1 MGADAEDYV
10 LVLNVVVGFGI
21 IAVVVTIGFLVGRLG
36 ILGPHALDV
45 LTKAAFFVFSP
56 ALLFIV
62 LGRADSAQLFSNLL
76 PVSTFAVVVTL
87 GVYLLI
93 ARLWLKRKVGQLT
106 VGGLAA
112 SYVNSNNIGL
122 PLAAYVL
129 GDPALAAPVLLL
141 QLLVMSPLALTIL
154 DVTTSGHVSFRRIL
168 AQPIKNPL
176 IIASAL
182 GLVVSAFNL
191 DLPIIVVEPLDL
203 LGQAAVPT
211 LLFAL
216 GLSLA
221 SQRVW
226 DAKDLRSDIAVAT
239 VLKLALMPFVAW
251 AAGVFIFGLSGHPL
265 YTVVLLATLPSAQ
278 NVFVYAQRYGVAVP
292 LGRDAVVITTVLS
305 LPMMMLVSVLLAP
318 G

>member
-1 MGADAEDYV
+1 M
-10 LVLNVVVGFGI
+10 
-21 IAVVVTIGFLVGRLG
+21 
-36 ILGPHALDV
+36 
-45 LTKAAFFVFSP
+45 
-56 ALLFIV
+56 
-62 LGRADSAQLFSNLL
+62 
-76 PVSTFAVVVTL
+76 
-87 GVYLLI
+87 
-93 ARLWLKRKVGQLT
+93 
-106 VGGLAA
+106 
-112 SYVNSNNIGL
+112 
-122 PLAAYVL
+122 
-129 GDPALAAPVLLL
+129 
-141 QLLVMSPLALTIL
+141 
-154 DVTTSGHVSFRRIL
+154 
-168 AQPIKNPL
+168 
-176 IIASAL
+176 
-182 GLVVSAFNL
+182 VSAFNL
-191 DLPIIVVEPLDL
+191 DLPILVVEPLDL